1 MHNSFDFVFLCFTGE
16 RYYLLETGQRRC
28 PKGYEV
34 MDTTECEEAC
44 DQLQIPLSGK
54 KFKPK
59 KPCYKGGSGVCNQNG
74 AFNRRASLICK
85 QEDNEDGGGG
95 MLRVISLP
103 SDQKFFY
110 LKVFLQKGHS
120 YHISFLPLDGSD
132 GNADGMYFLE
142 KRCSKETKIT
152 NTDECKKACE
162 SMGFPLSN
170 RPFKEKKPC
179 YKGGTGVCNQNGA
192 LGKQSEMICKS
203 NGNPIKFTYCISRK
217 ISHN

>member
-54 KFKPK
+54 KFKEK

-103 SDQKFFY
+103 SDQIFF
-110 LKVFLQKGHS
+110 
-120 YHISFLPLDGSD
+120 
-132 GNADGMYFLE
+132 
-142 KRCSKETKIT
+142 
-152 NTDECKKACE
+152 
-162 SMGFPLSN
+162 
-170 RPFKEKKPC
+170 
-179 YKGGTGVCNQNGA
+179 
-192 LGKQSEMICKS
+192 
-203 NGNPIKFTYCISRK
+203 
-217 ISHN
+217 

>member
-1 MHNSFDFVFLCFTGE
+1 
-16 RYYLLETGQRRC
+16 
-28 PKGYEV
+28 

-44 DQLQIPLSGK
+44 DQLNIRPSGK
-54 KFKPK
+54 KFKDG

-74 AFNRRASLICK
+74 AFNQRASLICK
-85 QEDNEDGGGG
+85 QDNNEDGGGG

-103 SDQKFFY
+103 SYQKIFFFY

-192 LGKQSEMICKS
+192 LGKQSEMICK
-203 NGNPIKFTYCISRK
+203 NKGNPIKFTYCITRK

>member
-1 MHNSFDFVFLCFTGE
+1 MCFTGE
-16 RYYLLETGQRRC
+16 GYYLLEAGQRRC

-103 SDQKFFY
+103 SDEI
-110 LKVFLQKGHS
+110 FL
-120 YHISFLPLDGSD
+120 
-132 GNADGMYFLE
+132 
-142 KRCSKETKIT
+142 SKIIFSKIL
-152 NTDECKKACE
+152 
-162 SMGFPLSN
+162 FILILHFVI
-170 RPFKEKKPC
+170 R
-179 YKGGTGVCNQNGA
+179 
-192 LGKQSEMICKS
+192 
-203 NGNPIKFTYCISRK
+203 
-217 ISHN
+217 